1 VYGPGLPILF
11 SDSTV
16 EWETTPPGIG
26 EHNEEIYCGLPGYSS
41 SELESLRAVGA
52 I

>member
-1 VYGPGLPILF
+1 VF

-16 EWETTPPGIG
+16 GFDANPPGIG
-26 EHNEEIYCGLPGYSS
+26 EHNEEIYGGLLGYS
-41 SELESLRAVGA
+41 EEQLVALRAVGA